1 MAEELNAADDWRKL
15 GTAARPSRRS
25 RKEKGA
31 LEKKRT
37 ALVRQNLSPLP
48 HYPLLYFFTA
58 LPRLVYC
65 GELDARSDGGMP
77 GAGISIREEQ

>member
-48 HYPLLYFFTA
+48 HYPPSFIFLQPYRDL
-58 LPRLVYC
+58 C
-65 GELDARSDGGMP
+65 I
-77 GAGISIREEQ
+77 AGS